1 MTRSFFS
8 LLLLTLVSS
17 FSFPAAAEEEKAT
30 PVLQYYALSPH
41 ITTNVYTQGKT
52 IVYLRVSVDLMV
64 ADSSYIADLELHEP
78 LIRDA
83 IIEHIGK
90 QQEEKVKSLA
100 GKAALET
107 ELLDLL
113 NGLLLAE
120 TGRTIIAK
128 VLFSEYLA
136 Q

>member
-1 MTRSFFS
+1 MVRSFLA
-8 LLLLTLVSS
+8 LLLLS
-17 FSFPAAAEEEKAT
+17 FSFSFSLPVAAEEEKAA

-41 ITTNVYTQGKT
+41 ITTNVYTKGNK
-52 IVYLRVSVDLMV
+52 IVYLRISVDLMV

-83 IIEHIGK
+83 IIEHVGK
-90 QQEEKVKSLA
+90 QQEEKIKSLA

-113 NGLLLAE
+113 NSLLLAE

>member
-1 MTRSFFS
+1 MSAT
-8 LLLLTLVSS
+8 
-17 FSFPAAAEEEKAT
+17 AEEEKAA
-30 PVLQYYALSPH
+30 PILQYYALSPH
-41 ITTNVYTQGKT
+41 ITTNVYTKGKT

-83 IIEHIGK
+83 IIEHIGQ

-113 NGLLLAE
+113 NSLLLAE
-120 TGRTIIAK
+120 TGKTIIAK